1 MLQEEERV
9 FPVVR
14 ETWGEKLKYLV
25 EHVPVEKLMLTITLG
40 DPQLNQTS
48 QAKISMKYSFP
59 KTRIQRIMS
68 QDPTHRKGGCQYQA
82 E

>member
-1 MLQEEERV
+1 
-9 FPVVR
+9 
-14 ETWGEKLKYLV
+14 
-25 EHVPVEKLMLTITLG
+25 MLTITIG

-68 QDPTHRKGGCQYQA
+68 QDPAHRKGGHQYQA